1 MVVRWILLLSL
12 AACGNEVVNPDSQG
26 PARIEPPL
34 VRLPTAFRGDTL
46 YSVMAEGIGS
56 GRERRFPDLHA
67 SQTFEYARR
76 RYYGVIMD
84 FGDRLATFLA
94 MSDVFPGQSTRF
106 SNPYLEGLDVARF
119 VYPSYPAPTPVSNG
133 SPEIYFSLGR
143 YLVYVSA
150 WPTPGD
156 ADISIYRAAQL
167 ADEILSLN
175 PDLQVPKPFY
185 VALRSLSDQPEQPI
199 TVVPDS
205 QVILRGQIETVLSSS
220 PGHLTLTLAL
230 GKPFMK
236 KKTYP
241 VAHGMDTIS
250 FADTLTLGTID
261 LPASGSSLT
270 VLATLAP
277 PFDAVRAYSGNDL
290 MRRQLP
296 NGLWSHTAQL
306 KIVYEVE

>member
-1 MVVRWILLLSL
+1 M
-12 AACGNEVVNPDSQG
+12 
-26 PARIEPPL
+26 
-34 VRLPTAFRGDTL
+34 
-46 YSVMAEGIGS
+46 
-56 GRERRFPDLHA
+56 
-67 SQTFEYARR
+67 
-76 RYYGVIMD
+76 
-84 FGDRLATFLA
+84 
-94 MSDVFPGQSTRF
+94 
-106 SNPYLEGLDVARF
+106 
-119 VYPSYPAPTPVSNG
+119 
-133 SPEIYFSLGR
+133 
-143 YLVYVSA
+143 
-150 WPTPGD
+150 
-156 ADISIYRAAQL
+156 
-167 ADEILSLN
+167 
-175 PDLQVPKPFY
+175 
-185 VALRSLSDQPEQPI
+185 
-199 TVVPDS
+199 PDS